1 VLWHFQKLHDSRGA
15 AMILACLAGPF
26 TADTPWGIERN
37 IRAAE
42 DAAELILKARDDVSL
57 IVPHMMGR
65 NFVGR
70 AGTPEY
76 WYTATMRQMEA
87 CSELVLLPAWQ
98 ASKGSRDEFRRAC
111 GIKLRIYASPDD
123 FALVRQM
130 TITEVTDVLK
140 GLAP

>member
-1 VLWHFQKLHDSRGA
+1 
-15 AMILACLAGPF
+15 MILSYLAGPF

-42 DAAELILKARDDVSL
+42 DAAELILTHRSDVSL

-70 AGTPEY
+70 AGTAEY
-76 WYTATMRQMEA
+76 WYAATMRQMEA

-98 ASKGSRDEFRRAC
+98 ASQGSRDEFRRAREL
-111 GIKLRIYASPDD
+111 GLRIYACPED
-123 FALVRQM
+123 FALTDTPM
-130 TITEVTDVLK
+130 TTLEILRVLET
-140 GLAP
+140 LAA

>member
-1 VLWHFQKLHDSRGA
+1 
-15 AMILACLAGPF
+15 MILAYLAGPF

-42 DAAELILKARDDVSL
+42 DAAELILTHRSDVSL

-76 WYTATMRQMEA
+76 WYAATMRMLEA
-87 CSELVLLPAWQ
+87 CEAVVMLDNWQ
-98 ASKGSRDEFRRAC
+98 RSLGSRNEFLRAVVLGLPIYGSPEDAANWRHLS
-111 GIKLRIYASPDD
+111 GIEAFRIWE
-123 FALVRQM
+123 
-130 TITEVTDVLK
+130 T
-140 GLAP
+140 LAP